1 MGSSPSD
8 VSGSARMSLDEVFN
22 DPVRTVRDG
31 CVAADAPVS
40 SDAAK
45 VVVVAKA
52 KGDGGER
59 DATIEALEGLFVVLV
74 GHPALSPSLKQRRDE
89 GPDSSR
95 DVGTASPRVQS
106 RNARDN
112 SEAGSPQA

>member
-59 DATIEALEGLFVVLV
+59 DATIEALEGLFVLLV
-74 GHPALSPSLKQRRDE
+74 GHPSLSPSSNSGGMRVPTRRATSEQRHR
-89 GPDSSR
+89 GYSL
-95 DVGTASPRVQS
+95 GTP
-106 RNARDN
+106 RDN